1 MFYLNSRN
9 FNCCSFSVFFAA
21 FAQFS
26 DQNNKNF
33 QNEFFL
39 FYYQSGFNK
48 ERKLALF
55 SYNCNT
61 LFISYYG

>member
-1 MFYLNSRN
+1 MLIVA
-9 FNCCSFSVFFAA
+9 VFRVLFAT

-48 ERKLALF
+48 VRKLALF
-55 SYNCNT
+55 SYNFKT